1 MTPSE
6 TRHWMEIT
14 IDVHPIAHESVGAF
28 LFELGCSGVVTQNFQ
43 NHSLKAY
50 LPAERDPEDLRRR
63 IDLFFEALK
72 NIFSEIDP
80 PKVAVNQLRD
90 QDWSQTWR
98 QFFRPEQVT
107 RQLRILPAWE
117 RIPPSQ
123 GGHLIR
129 VDPGP
134 AFGTG
139 QHPTTRMCLE
149 AMEKVGKPQPWSM
162 ADVGTGSGI
171 LSIYAAKLG
180 AAEIIGFDIDA
191 DAIRWA
197 ERNIDLNGLSGR
209 ISLTLQPIQ
218 RVERSFFLVVAN
230 LTLGTI
236 LELFPHLSRLTEPGG
251 YLVLSGLLRDQAS
264 RASAQLHKH
273 GLQEANVLHRDEW
286 TCVVA
291 RRRR

>member
-1 MTPSE
+1 LTPSE
-6 TRHWMEIT
+6 TRHWVEIT

-63 IDLFFEALK
+63 IDLFLEALK
-72 NIFSEIDP
+72 NIFSEIGS

-107 RQLRILPAWE
+107 RQLMILPAWE
-117 RIPPSQ
+117 LIPPSQ

-218 RVERSFFLVVAN
+218 RVERSFFLVAAN

-264 RASAQLHKH
+264 RASAQLDKH
-273 GLQEANVLHRDEW
+273 GLREENVFHRDEW
-286 TCVVA
+286 TCVVG

>member
-1 MTPSE
+1 LTPSE
-6 TRHWMEIT
+6 TRHWVEIT

-28 LFELGCSGVVTQNFQ
+28 LFDLGCSGVVTQNFQ

-63 IDLFFEALK
+63 IDLFLEALK
-72 NIFSEIDP
+72 NIFSEIGS

-107 RQLRILPAWE
+107 RQLMILPAWE
-117 RIPPSQ
+117 LIPPSQ

-180 AAEIIGFDIDA
+180 AGQIMGFDIDA

-218 RVERSFFLVVAN
+218 RVERSFFLVAAN

-264 RASAQLHKH
+264 RASAQLDKH
-273 GLQEANVLHRDEW
+273 GLREENVFHRDEW
-286 TCVVA
+286 TCVVG

>member
-1 MTPSE
+1 LTPSE
-6 TRHWMEIT
+6 TRHWVEIT

-28 LFELGCSGVVTQNFQ
+28 LFDLGCSGVVTQNFQ

-63 IDLFFEALK
+63 IDLFLEALK
-72 NIFSEIDP
+72 NIFSEIGS

-264 RASAQLHKH
+264 RASAQLDKH
-273 GLQEANVLHRDEW
+273 GLREENVFHRDEW
-286 TCVVA
+286 TCVVG

>member
-14 IDVHPIAHESVGAF
+14 IEVHPIAHESVGAF

-50 LPAERDPEDLRRR
+50 LPAGRNPEDLRRR

-72 NIFSEIDP
+72 NIFSEIDS
-80 PKVAVNQLRD
+80 PKVAVNKLKD
-90 QDWSQTWR
+90 QDWTQTWR
-98 QFFRPEQVT
+98 QFFRPELVT
-107 RQLRILPAWE
+107 RQLRIFPAWE
-117 RIPPSQ
+117 PIPPSPA
-123 GGHLIR
+123 GHLIR

-180 AAEIIGFDIDA
+180 AGQITGFDIDA

-264 RASAQLHKH
+264 RASAQLDKH
-273 GLQEANVLHRDEW
+273 GLQEENVLHREEW
-286 TCVVA
+286 TCVVS

>member
-1 MTPSE
+1 
-6 TRHWMEIT
+6 MEIT
-14 IDVHPIAHESVGAF
+14 IEVHPIAHESVGAF
-28 LFELGCSGVVTQNFQ
+28 LFDLGCSGVVTQNFQ

-50 LPAERDPEDLRRR
+50 LPAGRNPEDLRRR

-72 NIFSEIDP
+72 NIFSEIDS
-80 PKVAVNQLRD
+80 PKVAVNKLKD
-90 QDWSQTWR
+90 QDWTQTWR
-98 QFFRPEQVT
+98 QFFRPELVT
-107 RQLRILPAWE
+107 RQLRIFPAWE
-117 RIPPSQ
+117 PIPPSPA
-123 GGHLIR
+123 GHLIR

-180 AAEIIGFDIDA
+180 AGQITGFDIDA

-264 RASAQLHKH
+264 RASAQLDKH
-273 GLQEANVLHRDEW
+273 GLQEENVLHREEW
-286 TCVVA
+286 TCVVS

>member
-1 MTPSE
+1 LTPSE

-90 QDWSQTWR
+90 QDWTQTWR

-180 AAEIIGFDIDA
+180 AGQIMGFDIDA

>member
-1 MTPSE
+1 LTPSE
-6 TRHWMEIT
+6 TRHWVEIT

-28 LFELGCSGVVTQNFQ
+28 LFDLGCSGVVTQNFQ

-63 IDLFFEALK
+63 IDLFLEALK
-72 NIFSEIDP
+72 NIFSEIGS

-107 RQLRILPAWE
+107 RQLMILPAWE
-117 RIPPSQ
+117 LIPPSQ

-218 RVERSFFLVVAN
+218 RVERSFFLVAAN

-264 RASAQLHKH
+264 RASAQLDKH
-273 GLQEANVLHRDEW
+273 GLREENVFHRDEW
-286 TCVVA
+286 TCVVG

>member
-1 MTPSE
+1 LTPSE
-6 TRHWMEIT
+6 TRHWVEIT

-63 IDLFFEALK
+63 IDLFLEALK
-72 NIFSEIDP
+72 NIFSEIGS

-107 RQLRILPAWE
+107 RQLMILPAWE
-117 RIPPSQ
+117 LIPPSQ

-264 RASAQLHKH
+264 RASAQLDKH
-273 GLQEANVLHRDEW
+273 GLREENVFHRDEW
-286 TCVVA
+286 TCVVG

>member
-1 MTPSE
+1 LTPSE

-63 IDLFFEALK
+63 IDLFLEALK

-90 QDWSQTWR
+90 QDWTQTWR

-180 AAEIIGFDIDA
+180 AGQIMGFDIDA